1 MGREGN
7 GNAARVKI
15 NSRWYIVRHWR
26 GDLSLAVSYWFSG
39 LFVSVLI
46 PAIGLLV
53 IAALENHDH
62 KLNLA
67 LFLGL
72 RGFLIVGQV
81 WLAVGIWRAASRH
94 GARSGQRRWASL
106 AKLAVAIGAFCAIT
120 EFASAAIPDAA
131 KLYTLSGGPFG
142 DGRR

>member
-1 MGREGN
+1 
-7 GNAARVKI
+7 
-15 NSRWYIVRHWR
+15 
-26 GDLSLAVSYWFSG
+26 VSYWFSG

-46 PAIGLLV
+46 PAIGLLA
-53 IAALENHDH
+53 IAVLENHDR
-62 KLNLA
+62 KLHLA

-72 RGFLIVGQV
+72 RGFLVVGQV
-81 WLAVGIWRAASRH
+81 WLAVGIWRAATRH
-94 GARSGQRRWASL
+94 GARGGQRCWASL

-131 KLYTLSGGPFG
+131 KLYTLSGGPLS